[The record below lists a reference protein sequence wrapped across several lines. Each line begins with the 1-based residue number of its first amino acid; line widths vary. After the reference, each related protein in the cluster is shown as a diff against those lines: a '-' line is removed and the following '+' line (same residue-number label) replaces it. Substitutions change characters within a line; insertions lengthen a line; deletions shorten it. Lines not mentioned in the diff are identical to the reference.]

1 MGFMVETNDLTRTF
15 KGQKAVDRVSLHVPE
30 GSVYGLLGP
39 NGAGKSTLLRLLNG
53 LVFPEI
59 GCYRFEGEEIT
70 ARRLRE
76 HRYAKWF
83 HQRVG
88 FVWQNPA
95 AQLFCA
101 SVREELAFGPEQ
113 MGLPADEVRRHV
125 DDALSLCGI
134 AHLAERAPYTLSGGE
149 QKRTAIAA
157 ILTMNPAVW
166 TLDEPLASLD
176 EAGAAWLTDFLRAL
190 KRAGKTVIFSTH
202 DTALADALAGVRWQ
216 FTPAREVRVER

>member
-1 MGFMVETNDLTRTF
+1 MMIELQDVCFAYDGVPALRHVTATVE
-15 KGQKAVDRVSLHVPE
+15 KGETVA
-30 GSVYGLLGP
+30 LLGP

-113 MGLPADEVRRHV
+113 MGLPADEVRRRV
-125 DDALSLCGI
+125 EDALALCGI
-134 AHLAERAPYTLSGGE
+134 EHLAARAPYTLSGGE